1 MNKPMHPP
9 PHFFSDLFA
18 QLGLPNDE
26 YAIQRFIAS
35 HARLSSDFL
44 LAEAPFWTPAQAAF
58 LREAILQDSDWVEMV
73 DQLSVALREVKK

>member
-1 MNKPMHPP
+1 MNKPMH
-9 PHFFSDLFA
+9 HFSDLFA

-35 HARLSSDFL
+35 HARLSSDFRI
-44 LAEAPFWTPAQAAF
+44 AEAPFWTPAQAAF

-73 DQLSVALREVKK
+73 DQLSVALREVKE

>member
-1 MNKPMHPP
+1 MNKPMH
-9 PHFFSDLFA
+9 HFSDLFA

-26 YAIQRFIAS
+26 YAIQSFIAS

-44 LAEAPFWTPAQAAF
+44 LAEAPFWTSAQATF

-73 DQLSVALREVKK
+73 DQLSVALRQV

>member
-1 MNKPMHPP
+1 MNKTMH
-9 PHFFSDLFA
+9 HFSDLFA

-35 HARLSSDFL
+35 HASLSPDFRLAD
-44 LAEAPFWTPAQAAF
+44 APFWTPAQAAF

>member
-1 MNKPMHPP
+1 MNKHMHQ
-9 PHFFSDLFA
+9 FSDLFA

-35 HARLSSDFL
+35 HAPLHGDFRLP
-44 LAEAPFWTPAQAAF
+44 EAPFWTPAQAAF

-73 DQLSVALREVKK
+73 DQLSVALRQA

>member
-1 MNKPMHPP
+1 MH
-9 PHFFSDLFA
+9 HFSDLFA

-44 LAEAPFWTPAQAAF
+44 LADAPFWTPVY
-58 LREAILQDSDWVEMV
+58 RPET
-73 DQLSVALREVKK
+73 

>member
-1 MNKPMHPP
+1 MNKHMH
-9 PHFFSDLFA
+9 HFSDLFA

-26 YAIQRFIAS
+26 LGIKHFIAS
-35 HARLSSDFL
+35 HFPLSPDLRLP
-44 LAEAPFWTPAQAAF
+44 EAPFWTPAQAAF

>member
-1 MNKPMHPP
+1 MNKHMH
-9 PHFFSDLFA
+9 HFSDLFA

-73 DQLSVALREVKK
+73 DQLSVALRQG

>member
-9 PHFFSDLFA
+9 HHFFSDLFA

-26 YAIQRFIAS
+26 LAIKHFIAS
-35 HARLSSDFL
+35 HVPLHGDFRLH
-44 LAEAPFWTPAQAAF
+44 EAPFWSPTQAAF